1 MQFATIRQLKNQTS
15 KIIAQSH
22 QGREV
27 VITRHG
33 NPMALLVPVDEESLE
48 DFILVKHFNLE
59 RALAWAKKTHRRKK
73 LITLDQK
80 IAATGE
86 NTRHG

>member
-15 KIIAQSH
+15 KILEQSH
-22 QGREV
+22 QGRDV

-33 NPMALLVPVDEESLE
+33 SPLALLVSVDEESLE

-59 RALAWAKKTHRRKK
+59 RAFLGAKKAHRQKK
-73 LITLDQK
+73 LPTLDQK
-80 IAATGE
+80 IASLRKDA
-86 NTRHG
+86 RH